1 MEPIISP
8 WMFYL
13 IGVVDK
19 LHTGLLVFMAMCA
32 GTFVFAGLTYMMDF
46 CSTEK
51 QKEQSVK
58 TATIAGALFLV
69 AGIVKIFIP
78 DETVLYKMLIANY
91 VTPDNIGAAQNNVV
105 NFVGQIAEQL
115 AKVRK

>member
-1 MEPIISP
+1 MEPIINP
-8 WMFYL
+8 WVFYL

-32 GTFVFAGLTYMMDF
+32 GTFVFAGLTYMDF

-69 AGIVKIFIP
+69 AGIVNIFIP
-78 DETVLYKMLIANY
+78 DETVMYKMLTASY

-105 NFVGQIAEQL
+105 DFVSQIAEQL
-115 AKVRK
+115 AKVNK

>member
-8 WMFYL
+8 WVFYL

-32 GTFVFAGLTYMMDF
+32 GTFVFEGLEYMDF

-51 QKEQSVK
+51 QKEQYVK
-58 TATIAGALFLV
+58 TATIAGVMFLV
-69 AGIVKIFIP
+69 AGIVSIFVP
-78 DETVLYKMLIANY
+78 DETVLYKMLTASY
-91 VTPDNIGAAQNNVV
+91 VTPDNIGGVQNNIVD
-105 NFVGQIAEQL
+105 FVSQIAEQL
-115 AKVRK
+115 AKVNK

>member
-1 MEPIISP
+1 MEPIINP
-8 WMFYL
+8 WVFYL
-13 IGVVDK
+13 IGVVHK
-19 LHTGLLVFMAMCA
+19 LQTGLLVFMVMCA
-32 GTFVFAGLTYMMDF
+32 GVFVFAGMTYMDF

-115 AKVRK
+115 AKANK